1 MAITKTYSKT
11 NQTSEAPTEKKTAE
25 EIILEQ
31 RKKTAEILV
40 NAIQNTNLPEWQRG
54 YVFRKQYNPI
64 SETKYSKANMIHLM
78 AAALENGWTDP
89 RWVTFPQMKAE
100 NQKYIDAGLDP
111 IYVLKKGSKGSL
123 IEFHQE
129 CYKDPETGKTI
140 PTNRS
145 SDNTNSNEPSEESRN
160 TFWVHQYYKVFN
172 AEQFE
177 KFPPLE
183 REIEDIV
190 RVEQRNK
197 FIENIME
204 NSQAPIHFDQVD
216 RNYYIPSKD
225 EIHLVARENWKAP
238 ELLYSTALH
247 EIGHSTGHASRLHRN
262 LKGGKGSEAYARE
275 ELVAEFT
282 SALLHGTYNLE
293 RAEQENN
300 AAYIKG
306 WSQQL
311 LSDPNAFV
319 YAIRDA
325 EKAVQYIEE
334 NMLDK
339 HLKEELYQ
347 QYQAEHTITLDEKDV
362 VDDFI
367 REHNLYPP
375 DDTNIVLL
383 LDAKLHLTDV
393 AVFKTEKEYID
404 ICSRPWGMQN
414 IIIANDA
421 VLSAKLAGKVKDLSL
436 VNDRIAVKYDNILN
450 KMTLRHIPSGEW
462 TYIFTDITGNPINP
476 RFKTENEIRE
486 IVNTLSYQHK
496 NIRNLLSDPNAFVYA
511 IRDTEKAVQY
521 IEENMLDKHLKEELY
536 QHYQAEHESSKD
548 EIELPK
554 SPKDVL
560 SLSLEERKKILENGF
575 GIAIEG
581 TEYPD
586 AHYDKPGT
594 IYLGGAA
601 NVFGTTIAE
610 LSGANEYTYGEK
622 GKIYTGKQLNELAN
636 DLSKDDLLG
645 SIDKRGYYK
654 TYLSYYMKPIYAALD
669 EKNLS
674 EYKIDEGR
682 YDIGDGELVKN
693 HMKEY
698 LKNLAEQ
705 GNTSAEIYLAIAN
718 SLEKEGELTKPTLEH
733 QPEIFHKAL
742 TTAMLQSDPDY
753 DNSIKAMVS
762 SFDLPGH
769 NFLESLQSDK
779 TPIEVLKEYNIS
791 SIVDK
796 EPYLDK
802 DLLKTSV
809 KTIGYSESNLID
821 SLNNSIRLSVVKGL
835 ADKEYIDKTML
846 SEDMQANLET
856 ADKMAETYHKKWLA
870 YQRHTTNE
878 AHPYGPFTAYSESK
892 DVLDSLPDTSTSKTK
907 DQSMTAPESKDHATT
922 QQTLPKG
929 TTVPHYDP
937 PVVIK
942 KRSPNALF
950 NKENSPFEPKKTTDK
965 KMQGGLSPKAKEQ
978 LSTRQTAPMKPIVYT
993 QSTPKDITKDKGRE
1007 RSISR

>member
-1 MAITKTYSKT
+1 MAITRTYSKT
-11 NQTSEAPTEKKTAE
+11 NQNSEAPVEKKTAE

-31 RKKTAEILV
+31 RKRTAEILV
-40 NAIQNTNLPEWQRG
+40 NAIQNTSLPEWQRG

-64 SETKYSKANMIHLM
+64 SETRYSKANMIHLM

-145 SDNTNSNEPSEESRN
+145 SDNTNSNDLSEESRN
-160 TFWVHQYYKVFN
+160 TFWIHQYYKVFN

-183 REIEDIV
+183 RDMEDIV

-204 NSQAPIHFDQVD
+204 NSEAPIHFDQVN

-247 EIGHSTGHASRLHRN
+247 EIGHSTGHPSRLHRN

-300 AAYIKG
+300 AAYIKS

-347 QYQAEHTITLDEKDV
+347 QYQAEHT
-362 VDDFI
+362 
-367 REHNLYPP
+367 P
-375 DDTNIVLL
+375 
-383 LDAKLHLTDV
+383 
-393 AVFKTEKEYID
+393 
-404 ICSRPWGMQN
+404 
-414 IIIANDA
+414 
-421 VLSAKLAGKVKDLSL
+421 
-436 VNDRIAVKYDNILN
+436 
-450 KMTLRHIPSGEW
+450 
-462 TYIFTDITGNPINP
+462 
-476 RFKTENEIRE
+476 
-486 IVNTLSYQHK
+486 
-496 NIRNLLSDPNAFVYA
+496 
-511 IRDTEKAVQY
+511 
-521 IEENMLDKHLKEELY
+521 
-536 QHYQAEHESSKD
+536 SKD

-601 NVFGTTIAE
+601 NVFGTAIAE
-610 LSGANEYTYGEK
+610 LSGANEYAYGEK
-622 GKIYTGKQLNELAN
+622 GKIYTGKELNELAN

-654 TYLSYYMKPIYAALD
+654 TYLTYYMKPMYAALD

-674 EYKIDEGR
+674 EYKIDECR

-718 SLEKEGELTKPTLEH
+718 SLEKEGEFTKPSFEH

-753 DNSIKAMVS
+753 DNSIKSMVS

-769 NFLESLQSDK
+769 TFLESLQSDK
-779 TPIEVLKEYNIS
+779 TPLEVLKEYNIS

-809 KTIGYSESNLID
+809 KTMGYSESNLMD
-821 SLNNSIRLSVVKGL
+821 SLDTSIRLSVVKGL

-846 SEDMQANLET
+846 SEDMQANLEK
-856 ADKMAETYHKKWLA
+856 ADKMADTYHKKWLA

-878 AHPYGPFTAYSESK
+878 AYPYGSFTAYSESK
-892 DVLDSLPDTSTSKTK
+892 DVLDSLPGKSTTNTK
-907 DQSMTAPESKDHATT
+907 DQSIVPETKDHATT
-922 QQTLPKG
+922 EQTLPKG
-929 TTVPHYDP
+929 TTIPHYDP

-978 LSTRQTAPMKPIVYT
+978 LSTRQTAPMKPIVYAK
-993 QSTPKDITKDKGRE
+993 STPKDITKDKGRE

>member
-1 MAITKTYSKT
+1 MAITRTYSKT
-11 NQTSEAPTEKKTAE
+11 NQTSEAPAEKKTAE

-31 RKKTAEILV
+31 RKRTAEILV

-64 SETKYSKANMIHLM
+64 SETRYSKANMIHLM
-78 AAALENGWTDP
+78 AASLENGWTDP

-145 SDNTNSNEPSEESRN
+145 SDNTNSNELSEESRN

-183 REIEDIV
+183 REMEDIV

-204 NSQAPIHFDQVD
+204 NSEAPIHFDQVD
-216 RNYYIPSKD
+216 KNYYIPSKD
-225 EIHLVARENWKAP
+225 EIHLVARENWKTP

-247 EIGHSTGHASRLHRN
+247 EIGHSTGHPSRLHRN

-347 QYQAEHTITLDEKDV
+347 QYQAEHT
-362 VDDFI
+362 
-367 REHNLYPP
+367 P
-375 DDTNIVLL
+375 
-383 LDAKLHLTDV
+383 
-393 AVFKTEKEYID
+393 
-404 ICSRPWGMQN
+404 
-414 IIIANDA
+414 
-421 VLSAKLAGKVKDLSL
+421 
-436 VNDRIAVKYDNILN
+436 
-450 KMTLRHIPSGEW
+450 
-462 TYIFTDITGNPINP
+462 
-476 RFKTENEIRE
+476 
-486 IVNTLSYQHK
+486 
-496 NIRNLLSDPNAFVYA
+496 
-511 IRDTEKAVQY
+511 
-521 IEENMLDKHLKEELY
+521 
-536 QHYQAEHESSKD
+536 SKD

-610 LSGANEYTYGEK
+610 LSGANEYAYGEK
-622 GKIYTGKQLNELAN
+622 GKIYTGKELNELAN

-654 TYLSYYMKPIYAALD
+654 TYLTYYMKPMYAALD
-669 EKNLS
+669 DKNLS
-674 EYKIDEGR
+674 EYKIDECR
-682 YDIGDGELVKN
+682 YDIGDGELAKN

-718 SLEKEGELTKPTLEH
+718 SLEKEGEFTKPTFEH

-809 KTIGYSESNLID
+809 KTMGYSESNLMD
-821 SLNNSIRLSVVKGL
+821 SLETSIRLSVVKGL
-835 ADKEYIDKTML
+835 ADKEYIDKNTL
-846 SEDMQANLET
+846 SEDMQANIEK

-878 AHPYGPFTAYSESK
+878 AHPYGAYIAYSESK
-892 DVLDSLPDTSTSKTK
+892 DILDSLPGKSTSKAN
-907 DQSMTAPESKDHATT
+907 DQVISVPETKDHATT
-922 QQTLPKG
+922 EKSLPKG
-929 TTVPHYDP
+929 TSIPHYDP

-942 KRSPNALF
+942 KRSSNALF
-950 NKENSPFEPKKTTDK
+950 NKETSPFEPKKTTDK

>member
-1 MAITKTYSKT
+1 MAITRTYSSKT
-11 NQTSEAPTEKKTAE
+11 NQTSEAPVEKKTAE

-31 RKKTAEILV
+31 RKRTAEILV

-64 SETKYSKANMIHLM
+64 SETRYSKANMIHLM
-78 AAALENGWTDP
+78 AASLENGWTDP

-129 CYKDPETGKTI
+129 CYKDPDTGKTI

-145 SDNTNSNEPSEESRN
+145 SDNTNSNDVSEESRN

-183 REIEDIV
+183 RDMEDIV

-204 NSQAPIHFDQVD
+204 NSEAPIHFDQVD
-216 RNYYIPSKD
+216 KNYYIPSKD

-247 EIGHSTGHASRLHRN
+247 EIGHSTGHPSRLHRN
-262 LKGGKGSEAYARE
+262 LKGGKGSNDYARE

-347 QYQAEHTITLDEKDV
+347 QYQAEHA
-362 VDDFI
+362 
-367 REHNLYPP
+367 P
-375 DDTNIVLL
+375 
-383 LDAKLHLTDV
+383 
-393 AVFKTEKEYID
+393 
-404 ICSRPWGMQN
+404 
-414 IIIANDA
+414 
-421 VLSAKLAGKVKDLSL
+421 
-436 VNDRIAVKYDNILN
+436 
-450 KMTLRHIPSGEW
+450 
-462 TYIFTDITGNPINP
+462 
-476 RFKTENEIRE
+476 
-486 IVNTLSYQHK
+486 
-496 NIRNLLSDPNAFVYA
+496 
-511 IRDTEKAVQY
+511 
-521 IEENMLDKHLKEELY
+521 
-536 QHYQAEHESSKD
+536 SKD

-560 SLSLEERKKILENGF
+560 SLSIEDRKKILENGF

-594 IYLGGAA
+594 IYLGGAG

-610 LSGANEYTYGEK
+610 LSKANEYTYGSGEK
-622 GKIYTGKQLNELAN
+622 SKIYTGKELNELAN

-669 EKNLS
+669 EKKLS
-674 EYKIDEGR
+674 EYKIDEER

-705 GNTSAEIYLAIAN
+705 GNTSAEIYSAIAN
-718 SLEKEGELTKPTLEH
+718 SLEKEGEFTKPTFEH

-742 TTAMLQSDPDY
+742 TTAMLQSEPDY
-753 DNSIKAMVS
+753 DNSIKSMVS

-779 TPIEVLKEYNIS
+779 TPLEVLKEYNIS

-809 KTIGYSESNLID
+809 KTMGYSESNLMD
-821 SLNNSIRLSVVKGL
+821 SLETSIRLSVVKGL
-835 ADKEYIDKTML
+835 ADKEYIDKNTL
-846 SEDMQANLET
+846 SEDMQANIEK

-878 AHPYGPFTAYSESK
+878 AHPYGSFTAYSESK
-892 DVLDSLPDTSTSKTK
+892 DVLDSLPGKSTSKANDQSITVPETK
-907 DQSMTAPESKDHATT
+907 DHTTAEKS
-922 QQTLPKG
+922 LPKG
-929 TTVPHYDP
+929 TNIPHYDP

-942 KRSPNALF
+942 KRSSNALF
-950 NKENSPFEPKKTTDK
+950 NKETSPFEPKKTTDK
-965 KMQGGLSPKAKEQ
+965 TIQGGPSPKAKEQ

>member
-1 MAITKTYSKT
+1 MSITRTYSSKT
-11 NQTSEAPTEKKTAE
+11 NQTSEAPAEKKTAE

-31 RKKTAEILV
+31 RKRTAEILV

-64 SETKYSKANMIHLM
+64 SETRYSKANMIHLM
-78 AAALENGWTDP
+78 AASLENGWTDP

-145 SDNTNSNEPSEESRN
+145 SDNTNSNELSEESRN

-183 REIEDIV
+183 REMEDIV

-204 NSQAPIHFDQVD
+204 NSEAPIHFDQVD
-216 RNYYIPSKD
+216 KNYYIPSKD
-225 EIHLVARENWKAP
+225 EIHLVARENWKTP

-247 EIGHSTGHASRLHRN
+247 EIGHSTGHPSRLHRN

-347 QYQAEHTITLDEKDV
+347 QYQAEHT
-362 VDDFI
+362 
-367 REHNLYPP
+367 P
-375 DDTNIVLL
+375 
-383 LDAKLHLTDV
+383 
-393 AVFKTEKEYID
+393 
-404 ICSRPWGMQN
+404 
-414 IIIANDA
+414 
-421 VLSAKLAGKVKDLSL
+421 
-436 VNDRIAVKYDNILN
+436 
-450 KMTLRHIPSGEW
+450 
-462 TYIFTDITGNPINP
+462 
-476 RFKTENEIRE
+476 
-486 IVNTLSYQHK
+486 
-496 NIRNLLSDPNAFVYA
+496 
-511 IRDTEKAVQY
+511 
-521 IEENMLDKHLKEELY
+521 
-536 QHYQAEHESSKD
+536 SKD

-610 LSGANEYTYGEK
+610 LSGANEYAYGEK
-622 GKIYTGKQLNELAN
+622 GKIYTGKELNELAN

-654 TYLSYYMKPIYAALD
+654 TYLTYYMKPMYAALD
-669 EKNLS
+669 DKNLS
-674 EYKIDEGR
+674 EYKIDECR
-682 YDIGDGELVKN
+682 YDIGDGELAKN

-718 SLEKEGELTKPTLEH
+718 SLEKEGEFTKPTFEH

-809 KTIGYSESNLID
+809 KTMGYSESNLMD
-821 SLNNSIRLSVVKGL
+821 SLETSIRLSVVKGL
-835 ADKEYIDKTML
+835 ADKEYIDKNTL
-846 SEDMQANLET
+846 SEDMQANIEK

-878 AHPYGPFTAYSESK
+878 AHPYGAYIAYSESK
-892 DVLDSLPDTSTSKTK
+892 DILDSLPGKSTSKAN
-907 DQSMTAPESKDHATT
+907 DQVISVPETKDHATT
-922 QQTLPKG
+922 EKSLPKG
-929 TTVPHYDP
+929 TSIPHYDP

-942 KRSPNALF
+942 KRSSNALF
-950 NKENSPFEPKKTTDK
+950 NKETSPFEPKKTTDK

>member
-1 MAITKTYSKT
+1 MAITRTYSKT
-11 NQTSEAPTEKKTAE
+11 SQTSEAPAEKKTAE
-25 EIILEQ
+25 DIILEQ
-31 RKKTAEILV
+31 RKRTAEILV

-78 AAALENGWTDP
+78 AASLENGWTDP

-100 NQKYIDAGLDP
+100 NQKYIDAGLEP

-145 SDNTNSNEPSEESRN
+145 SDNTNSNELPEESRN

-172 AEQFE
+172 AEQFV

-183 REIEDIV
+183 QEMEDIV

-204 NSQAPIHFDQVD
+204 NSEAPIHFDQVD
-216 RNYYIPSKD
+216 KNYYIPSKD

-247 EIGHSTGHASRLHRN
+247 EIGHSTGHPSRLHRN
-262 LKGGKGSEAYARE
+262 LKGGKGSDDYARE

-293 RAEQENN
+293 RAKQENN

-306 WSQQL
+306 WSKQL

-339 HLKEELYQ
+339 QLKEELYQ
-347 QYQAEHTITLDEKDV
+347 QYQAEH
-362 VDDFI
+362 
-367 REHNLYPP
+367 
-375 DDTNIVLL
+375 
-383 LDAKLHLTDV
+383 A
-393 AVFKTEKEYID
+393 
-404 ICSRPWGMQN
+404 
-414 IIIANDA
+414 
-421 VLSAKLAGKVKDLSL
+421 
-436 VNDRIAVKYDNILN
+436 
-450 KMTLRHIPSGEW
+450 
-462 TYIFTDITGNPINP
+462 
-476 RFKTENEIRE
+476 
-486 IVNTLSYQHK
+486 
-496 NIRNLLSDPNAFVYA
+496 
-511 IRDTEKAVQY
+511 
-521 IEENMLDKHLKEELY
+521 
-536 QHYQAEHESSKD
+536 SSKD

-560 SLSLEERKKILENGF
+560 SLSLEDRKKILENGF
-575 GIAIEG
+575 GIAIED

-610 LSGANEYTYGEK
+610 LSSANEYTYGEK
-622 GKIYTGKQLNELAN
+622 GEIYTGKQLNELAN
-636 DLSKDDLLG
+636 DLSKDDVLG
-645 SIDKRGYYK
+645 AIDKRGYYK
-654 TYLSYYMKPIYAALD
+654 TYLTYYMKPMYAALD

-718 SLEKEGELTKPTLEH
+718 SLEKEGEFTKPTFED

-762 SFDLPGH
+762 SFDLSGH

-779 TPIEVLKEYNIS
+779 TPLEVLKEYNIS

-802 DLLKTSV
+802 ELLKTSV
-809 KTIGYSESNLID
+809 KTMGYSESNLMD
-821 SLNNSIRLSVVKGL
+821 SLETSIRLSIVKGL
-835 ADKEYIDKTML
+835 ADKEYIDKNML
-846 SEDMQANLET
+846 SEDMQASLEQ

-878 AHPYGPFTAYSESK
+878 AHPYGSYIAYSESK
-892 DVLDSLPDTSTSKTK
+892 DVLDSLPDKSTTNTK
-907 DQSMTAPESKDHATT
+907 DQSIVPETKDHATT
-922 QQTLPKG
+922 EQTLPKG
-929 TTVPHYDP
+929 TTIPHYDP

-942 KRSPNALF
+942 KRSPNALY
-950 NKENSPFEPKKTTDK
+950 NEENSPFEPKKTTDK
-965 KMQGGLSPKAKEQ
+965 TIQGGLSPKAKEQ
-978 LSTRQTAPMKPIVYT
+978 LSTRQTIPMKPIVYAK
-993 QSTPKDITKDKGRE
+993 STPKDITNDKGRE

>member
-1 MAITKTYSKT
+1 MAITRTYSKT
-11 NQTSEAPTEKKTAE
+11 NQTSEAPAEKKTAE

-31 RKKTAEILV
+31 RKRTAEILV

-64 SETKYSKANMIHLM
+64 SETRYSKANMIHLM
-78 AAALENGWTDP
+78 ASALENGWTDP

-145 SDNTNSNEPSEESRN
+145 SDNTNSNELSEESRN

-183 REIEDIV
+183 REMEDIV

-197 FIENIME
+197 FIENIIE
-204 NSQAPIHFDQVD
+204 NSEAPIHFDQVD

-247 EIGHSTGHASRLHRN
+247 EIGHSTGHPSRLHRN
-262 LKGGKGSEAYARE
+262 LKGGKGSDDYARE

-300 AAYIKG
+300 AAYIKC

-347 QYQAEHTITLDEKDV
+347 QYQAEHA
-362 VDDFI
+362 
-367 REHNLYPP
+367 P
-375 DDTNIVLL
+375 
-383 LDAKLHLTDV
+383 
-393 AVFKTEKEYID
+393 
-404 ICSRPWGMQN
+404 
-414 IIIANDA
+414 
-421 VLSAKLAGKVKDLSL
+421 
-436 VNDRIAVKYDNILN
+436 
-450 KMTLRHIPSGEW
+450 
-462 TYIFTDITGNPINP
+462 
-476 RFKTENEIRE
+476 
-486 IVNTLSYQHK
+486 
-496 NIRNLLSDPNAFVYA
+496 
-511 IRDTEKAVQY
+511 
-521 IEENMLDKHLKEELY
+521 
-536 QHYQAEHESSKD
+536 SKD

-581 TEYPD
+581 TEYPV

-601 NVFGTTIAE
+601 NIFGTTIAE
-610 LSGANEYTYGEK
+610 LSGANEYAYGEK
-622 GKIYTGKQLNELAN
+622 GKIYTGKELNELAN

-654 TYLSYYMKPIYAALD
+654 TYLTYYMKPMYAALD

-674 EYKIDEGR
+674 EYKIDECR

-705 GNTSAEIYLAIAN
+705 GNTSAEMYLAIAN
-718 SLEKEGELTKPTLEH
+718 SLEKEGEFTKPTFEH

-753 DNSIKAMVS
+753 DNSIKSMVS

-779 TPIEVLKEYNIS
+779 TPLEVLKEYNIS

-802 DLLKTSV
+802 DLLKISV
-809 KTIGYSESNLID
+809 KTMGYSESNLID
-821 SLNNSIRLSVVKGL
+821 SLDTSIRLSVVKGL
-835 ADKEYIDKTML
+835 ADKEYIDKNML
-846 SEDMQANLET
+846 SEDMQANLEK

-878 AHPYGPFTAYSESK
+878 AHPYGSFTAYSESK
-892 DVLDSLPDTSTSKTK
+892 DVLDSLSGKSTTKTK
-907 DQSMTAPESKDHATT
+907 DQSIVAETKDHTT
-922 QQTLPKG
+922 TEQTLPKG
-929 TTVPHYDP
+929 TTIPHYDP

-942 KRSPNALF
+942 KRSPNTLF

-965 KMQGGLSPKAKEQ
+965 KMQGGLAPKAKEQ
-978 LSTRQTAPMKPIVYT
+978 LSTRQTAPIKPVVYT

>member
-1 MAITKTYSKT
+1 MAITRTYSKT
-11 NQTSEAPTEKKTAE
+11 NQTSEAPVEKKTAE

-31 RKKTAEILV
+31 RKRTAEILV

-64 SETKYSKANMIHLM
+64 SETRYSKANMIHLM
-78 AAALENGWTDP
+78 AASLENGWTDP

-129 CYKDPETGKTI
+129 CYKDPDTGKTI

-145 SDNTNSNEPSEESRN
+145 SDNTNSNDVSEESRN

-183 REIEDIV
+183 REMEDIV

-204 NSQAPIHFDQVD
+204 NSEAPIHFDQVD
-216 RNYYIPSKD
+216 KNYYIPSKD

-247 EIGHSTGHASRLHRN
+247 EIGHSTGHPSRLHRN
-262 LKGGKGSEAYARE
+262 LKGGKGSDDYARE

-347 QYQAEHTITLDEKDV
+347 QYQAEHA
-362 VDDFI
+362 
-367 REHNLYPP
+367 P
-375 DDTNIVLL
+375 
-383 LDAKLHLTDV
+383 
-393 AVFKTEKEYID
+393 
-404 ICSRPWGMQN
+404 
-414 IIIANDA
+414 
-421 VLSAKLAGKVKDLSL
+421 
-436 VNDRIAVKYDNILN
+436 
-450 KMTLRHIPSGEW
+450 
-462 TYIFTDITGNPINP
+462 
-476 RFKTENEIRE
+476 
-486 IVNTLSYQHK
+486 
-496 NIRNLLSDPNAFVYA
+496 
-511 IRDTEKAVQY
+511 
-521 IEENMLDKHLKEELY
+521 
-536 QHYQAEHESSKD
+536 SKD

-560 SLSLEERKKILENGF
+560 SLSIEDRKKILENGF

-581 TEYPD
+581 TEYSD

-610 LSGANEYTYGEK
+610 LSKANEYTYGSGEK
-622 GKIYTGKQLNELAN
+622 SKIYTGKELNELAN

-645 SIDKRGYYK
+645 SIDKRSYYK
-654 TYLSYYMKPIYAALD
+654 TYLTYYMKPIYAALD
-669 EKNLS
+669 DKKLS

-718 SLEKEGELTKPTLEH
+718 SLEKEGEFTKPTFEH

-753 DNSIKAMVS
+753 DNSIKSMVS

-779 TPIEVLKEYNIS
+779 TPLEVLKEYNIS

-809 KTIGYSESNLID
+809 KTMGYSESNLLD
-821 SLNNSIRLSVVKGL
+821 SLSNSIRLSVVKGL
-835 ADKEYIDKTML
+835 VNKEYIDKNTL
-846 SEDMQANLET
+846 SEDMQVNLEK

-878 AHPYGPFTAYSESK
+878 VHPYGSFTAYSESK
-892 DVLDSLPDTSTSKTK
+892 DVLDSLPSKSASNTK
-907 DQSMTAPESKDHATT
+907 DQSIVPETKDHLTAEKS
-922 QQTLPKG
+922 LPKG
-929 TTVPHYDP
+929 TTIPHYDP

-942 KRSPNALF
+942 KRSSNALF
-950 NKENSPFEPKKTTDK
+950 NKETSPFEPKKTTDK

>member
-1 MAITKTYSKT
+1 MAITRTYSKT
-11 NQTSEAPTEKKTAE
+11 NQTSEAPAEKKTAE

-31 RKKTAEILV
+31 RKRTAEILV

-64 SETKYSKANMIHLM
+64 SETRYSKANMIHLM

-145 SDNTNSNEPSEESRN
+145 SDNTNSNELSEESRN

-183 REIEDIV
+183 RKMEDIV

-204 NSQAPIHFDQVD
+204 NSEAPIHFDQVD
-216 RNYYIPSKD
+216 KNYYIPSKD

-247 EIGHSTGHASRLHRN
+247 EIGHSTGHPSRLHRN

-347 QYQAEHTITLDEKDV
+347 QYQAEHT
-362 VDDFI
+362 
-367 REHNLYPP
+367 P
-375 DDTNIVLL
+375 
-383 LDAKLHLTDV
+383 
-393 AVFKTEKEYID
+393 
-404 ICSRPWGMQN
+404 
-414 IIIANDA
+414 
-421 VLSAKLAGKVKDLSL
+421 
-436 VNDRIAVKYDNILN
+436 
-450 KMTLRHIPSGEW
+450 
-462 TYIFTDITGNPINP
+462 
-476 RFKTENEIRE
+476 
-486 IVNTLSYQHK
+486 
-496 NIRNLLSDPNAFVYA
+496 
-511 IRDTEKAVQY
+511 
-521 IEENMLDKHLKEELY
+521 
-536 QHYQAEHESSKD
+536 SKD
-548 EIELPK
+548 QIELPK

-594 IYLGGAA
+594 IYLGGAG

-610 LSGANEYTYGEK
+610 LSNANEYTYGSGEK
-622 GKIYTGKQLNELAN
+622 SKIYTGKELNELAN

-654 TYLSYYMKPIYAALD
+654 TYLSYYMKPMYAALD
-669 EKNLS
+669 DKKLS
-674 EYKIDEGR
+674 EYKIDECR

-718 SLEKEGELTKPTLEH
+718 SLEKEGEFTKPTFEH

-753 DNSIKAMVS
+753 DNSIKSMVS

-779 TPIEVLKEYNIS
+779 TPLEVLKEYNIS

-809 KTIGYSESNLID
+809 KTMGYSESNLMD
-821 SLNNSIRLSVVKGL
+821 SLETSIRLSIVKGL
-835 ADKEYIDKTML
+835 ADKEYIDKNTL
-846 SEDMQANLET
+846 SEDMQANIEK

-870 YQRHTTNE
+870 YQRHTTNK
-878 AHPYGPFTAYSESK
+878 AYPYGSYIAYSESK
-892 DVLDSLPDTSTSKTK
+892 DVLDSLPGKSTAKANDQVISVPETK
-907 DQSMTAPESKDHATT
+907 DLTT
-922 QQTLPKG
+922 TEETLPKG
-929 TTVPHYDP
+929 ATIPHYDP

-942 KRSPNALF
+942 KHSSNALF
-950 NKENSPFEPKKTTDK
+950 NKETSPFEPKKTTDK

-978 LSTRQTAPMKPIVYT
+978 LSTRQTVPMKPIVYT

>member
-1 MAITKTYSKT
+1 MAITRTYSSKT
-11 NQTSEAPTEKKTAE
+11 NQTSEAPVEKKTAE

-31 RKKTAEILV
+31 RKRTAEILV

-64 SETKYSKANMIHLM
+64 SETRYSKANMIHLM
-78 AAALENGWTDP
+78 AASLENGWTDP

-129 CYKDPETGKTI
+129 CYKDPDTGKTI

-145 SDNTNSNEPSEESRN
+145 SDNTNSNDVSEESRN

-183 REIEDIV
+183 RDMEDIV

-204 NSQAPIHFDQVD
+204 NSEAPIHFDQVD
-216 RNYYIPSKD
+216 KNYYIPSKD

-247 EIGHSTGHASRLHRN
+247 EIGHSTGHPSRLHRN
-262 LKGGKGSEAYARE
+262 LKGGKGSNDYARE

-347 QYQAEHTITLDEKDV
+347 QYQAEHA
-362 VDDFI
+362 
-367 REHNLYPP
+367 P
-375 DDTNIVLL
+375 
-383 LDAKLHLTDV
+383 
-393 AVFKTEKEYID
+393 
-404 ICSRPWGMQN
+404 
-414 IIIANDA
+414 
-421 VLSAKLAGKVKDLSL
+421 
-436 VNDRIAVKYDNILN
+436 
-450 KMTLRHIPSGEW
+450 
-462 TYIFTDITGNPINP
+462 
-476 RFKTENEIRE
+476 
-486 IVNTLSYQHK
+486 
-496 NIRNLLSDPNAFVYA
+496 
-511 IRDTEKAVQY
+511 
-521 IEENMLDKHLKEELY
+521 
-536 QHYQAEHESSKD
+536 SKD

-560 SLSLEERKKILENGF
+560 SLSIEDRKKILENGF

-594 IYLGGAA
+594 IYLGGAG

-610 LSGANEYTYGEK
+610 LSKANEYTYGSGEK
-622 GKIYTGKQLNELAN
+622 SKIYTGKELNELAN

-669 EKNLS
+669 EKKLS
-674 EYKIDEGR
+674 EYKIDEER

-718 SLEKEGELTKPTLEH
+718 SLEKEGEFTKPTFEH

-742 TTAMLQSDPDY
+742 TTAMLQSEPDY
-753 DNSIKAMVS
+753 DNSIKSMVS

-779 TPIEVLKEYNIS
+779 TPLEVLKEYNIS

-809 KTIGYSESNLID
+809 KTMGYSESNLMD
-821 SLNNSIRLSVVKGL
+821 SLETSIRLSVVKGL
-835 ADKEYIDKTML
+835 ADKEYIDKNTL
-846 SEDMQANLET
+846 SEDMQANIEK

-878 AHPYGPFTAYSESK
+878 AHPYGSFTAYSESK
-892 DVLDSLPDTSTSKTK
+892 DVLDSLPGKSTSKANDQSITVPETK
-907 DQSMTAPESKDHATT
+907 DHTTAEKS
-922 QQTLPKG
+922 LPKG
-929 TTVPHYDP
+929 TNIPHYDP

-942 KRSPNALF
+942 KRSSNALF
-950 NKENSPFEPKKTTDK
+950 NKETSPFEPKKTTDK
-965 KMQGGLSPKAKEQ
+965 TIQGGPSPKAKEQ

>member
-1 MAITKTYSKT
+1 MAITRTYSKT
-11 NQTSEAPTEKKTAE
+11 NQTSEAPAEKKTAE

-31 RKKTAEILV
+31 RKRTAEILV
-40 NAIQNTNLPEWQRG
+40 NAIQNTNLPEWQKG

-64 SETKYSKANMIHLM
+64 SETRYSKANMIHLM
-78 AAALENGWTDP
+78 AASLENGWTDP

-100 NQKYIDAGLDP
+100 NQKCIDAGLDP

-140 PTNRS
+140 PTNRT
-145 SDNTNSNEPSEESRN
+145 SDNTNSNELSEESKN
-160 TFWVHQYYKVFN
+160 TFWVHQFYKVFN

-204 NSQAPIHFDQVD
+204 NSEAPIHFDQVD
-216 RNYYIPSKD
+216 KNYYIPSKD

-247 EIGHSTGHASRLHRN
+247 EIGHSTGHPSRLHRN

-300 AAYIKG
+300 AAYIKS

-347 QYQAEHTITLDEKDV
+347 QYQSEHA
-362 VDDFI
+362 
-367 REHNLYPP
+367 H
-375 DDTNIVLL
+375 
-383 LDAKLHLTDV
+383 
-393 AVFKTEKEYID
+393 
-404 ICSRPWGMQN
+404 
-414 IIIANDA
+414 
-421 VLSAKLAGKVKDLSL
+421 
-436 VNDRIAVKYDNILN
+436 
-450 KMTLRHIPSGEW
+450 
-462 TYIFTDITGNPINP
+462 
-476 RFKTENEIRE
+476 
-486 IVNTLSYQHK
+486 
-496 NIRNLLSDPNAFVYA
+496 
-511 IRDTEKAVQY
+511 
-521 IEENMLDKHLKEELY
+521 
-536 QHYQAEHESSKD
+536 SKD
-548 EIELPK
+548 KIELPK

-586 AHYDKPGT
+586 AHYDKPGN

-610 LSGANEYTYGEK
+610 LSGANEYAYGEK
-622 GKIYTGKQLNELAN
+622 GKIYTGKELNELAN

-654 TYLSYYMKPIYAALD
+654 THLSYYMKPMYAALD
-669 EKNLS
+669 EKKLS
-674 EYKIDEGR
+674 EYKIEEGR
-682 YDIGDGELVKN
+682 YDIGDGDLVKN

-698 LKNLAEQ
+698 LKKLAEQ

-718 SLEKEGELTKPTLEH
+718 SLEKEGEFTKPTFDH

-753 DNSIKAMVS
+753 DNSIKSMVS

-769 NFLESLQSDK
+769 SFLESLQSDK
-779 TPIEVLKEYNIS
+779 TPLEVLKEYNIP

-796 EPYLDK
+796 EPYLNK

-809 KTIGYSESNLID
+809 KTMGYSESNLMD
-821 SLNNSIRLSVVKGL
+821 SLNTSIRLSVVKGL
-835 ADKEYIDKTML
+835 ADKEYIDKNML
-846 SEDMQANLET
+846 SEDMQANLEK

-878 AHPYGPFTAYSESK
+878 AYPYSSYVAYLESK
-892 DVLDSLPDTSTSKTK
+892 DVLDSLPGKSTTNTK
-907 DQSMTAPESKDHATT
+907 EQSITVPETKDHANTE
-922 QQTLPKG
+922 QELKLPKG
-929 TTVPHYDP
+929 ATIPHYDP

-942 KRSPNALF
+942 KRPSYELF
-950 NKENSPFEPKKTTDK
+950 NKENSPFTPKKTTDK
-965 KMQGGLSPKAKEQ
+965 KMQGGLSPKANEQ

>member
-1 MAITKTYSKT
+1 MAITRTYSKT
-11 NQTSEAPTEKKTAE
+11 NQTSEAPAEKKTAE
-25 EIILEQ
+25 EIILKQ
-31 RKKTAEILV
+31 RKRTAEILV

-64 SETKYSKANMIHLM
+64 SETRYSKANMIHLM
-78 AAALENGWTDP
+78 ASALENGWTDP

-145 SDNTNSNEPSEESRN
+145 SDNTNSNELSEESMN
-160 TFWVHQYYKVFN
+160 TFWIHQYYKVFN

-183 REIEDIV
+183 RDMEDIV

-197 FIENIME
+197 FIENIIE
-204 NSQAPIHFDQVD
+204 NSEAPIHFDQVD
-216 RNYYIPSKD
+216 KNYYIPSKD

-247 EIGHSTGHASRLHRN
+247 EIGHSTGHPSRLHRN

-347 QYQAEHTITLDEKDV
+347 QYQAEHM
-362 VDDFI
+362 
-367 REHNLYPP
+367 P
-375 DDTNIVLL
+375 
-383 LDAKLHLTDV
+383 
-393 AVFKTEKEYID
+393 
-404 ICSRPWGMQN
+404 
-414 IIIANDA
+414 
-421 VLSAKLAGKVKDLSL
+421 
-436 VNDRIAVKYDNILN
+436 
-450 KMTLRHIPSGEW
+450 
-462 TYIFTDITGNPINP
+462 
-476 RFKTENEIRE
+476 
-486 IVNTLSYQHK
+486 
-496 NIRNLLSDPNAFVYA
+496 
-511 IRDTEKAVQY
+511 
-521 IEENMLDKHLKEELY
+521 
-536 QHYQAEHESSKD
+536 SKD

-560 SLSLEERKKILENGF
+560 SLSLEERKKILESGF

-610 LSGANEYTYGEK
+610 LSGANEYAYGEK
-622 GKIYTGKQLNELAN
+622 AKIYTGKELNELAN

-654 TYLSYYMKPIYAALD
+654 TYLTYYMKPMYAALD

-674 EYKIDEGR
+674 EYKIDECR

-705 GNTSAEIYLAIAN
+705 GNTSAEIYLAITN
-718 SLEKEGELTKPTLEH
+718 SLEKEGEFTKPTFEH

-753 DNSIKAMVS
+753 DNSIKSMVS

-809 KTIGYSESNLID
+809 KTMGYSESNLMD
-821 SLNNSIRLSVVKGL
+821 SLDTSIRLSVVKGL
-835 ADKEYIDKTML
+835 ADKEYIDKNML
-846 SEDMQANLET
+846 SEDMQANLEK

-878 AHPYGPFTAYSESK
+878 AHPYGSFTAYSETK
-892 DVLDSLPDTSTSKTK
+892 DVLDSLPGKSITNTK
-907 DQSMTAPESKDHATT
+907 DQSIVPETKDHATT
-922 QQTLPKG
+922 EQTLPKG
-929 TTVPHYDP
+929 TTIPHYDP

-978 LSTRQTAPMKPIVYT
+978 LSTRQTAPMKPIVYAK
-993 QSTPKDITKDKGRE
+993 STPKDITKDKGRE

>member
-1 MAITKTYSKT
+1 MAITRTYSSKT
-11 NQTSEAPTEKKTAE
+11 NQTSEAPVEKKTAE

-31 RKKTAEILV
+31 RKRTAEILV

-64 SETKYSKANMIHLM
+64 SETRYSKANMIHLM
-78 AAALENGWTDP
+78 AASLENGWTDP

-129 CYKDPETGKTI
+129 CYKDPDTGKTI

-145 SDNTNSNEPSEESRN
+145 SDNTNSNDVSEESRN

-183 REIEDIV
+183 RDMEDIV

-204 NSQAPIHFDQVD
+204 NSEAPIHFDQVD
-216 RNYYIPSKD
+216 KNYYIPSKD

-247 EIGHSTGHASRLHRN
+247 EIGHSTGHPSRLHRN
-262 LKGGKGSEAYARE
+262 LKGGKGSDDYARE

-306 WSQQL
+306 WSKQL

-325 EKAVQYIEE
+325 
-334 NMLDK
+334 
-339 HLKEELYQ
+339 
-347 QYQAEHTITLDEKDV
+347 
-362 VDDFI
+362 
-367 REHNLYPP
+367 
-375 DDTNIVLL
+375 
-383 LDAKLHLTDV
+383 
-393 AVFKTEKEYID
+393 
-404 ICSRPWGMQN
+404 
-414 IIIANDA
+414 
-421 VLSAKLAGKVKDLSL
+421 
-436 VNDRIAVKYDNILN
+436 
-450 KMTLRHIPSGEW
+450 
-462 TYIFTDITGNPINP
+462 
-476 RFKTENEIRE
+476 
-486 IVNTLSYQHK
+486 
-496 NIRNLLSDPNAFVYA
+496 
-511 IRDTEKAVQY
+511 EKAVQY

-654 TYLSYYMKPIYAALD
+654 TYLTYYMKPIYAALD

-878 AHPYGPFTAYSESK
+878 AHPYGSYIAYSESK
-892 DVLDSLPDTSTSKTK
+892 DVLDSLPGKSTTKTK
-907 DQSMTAPESKDHATT
+907 DQSMTTPEAKNHATT
-922 QQTLPKG
+922 EKTSPKG

>member
-1 MAITKTYSKT
+1 MAITRTYSKT
-11 NQTSEAPTEKKTAE
+11 NQNSEAPVEKKTAE

-31 RKKTAEILV
+31 RKRTAEILV
-40 NAIQNTNLPEWQRG
+40 NAIQNTSLPEWQRG

-64 SETKYSKANMIHLM
+64 SETRYSKANMIHLM

-145 SDNTNSNEPSEESRN
+145 SDNTNSNDLSEESRN
-160 TFWVHQYYKVFN
+160 TFWIHQYYKVFN

-183 REIEDIV
+183 RDMEDIV

-204 NSQAPIHFDQVD
+204 NSEAPIHFDQVN

-247 EIGHSTGHASRLHRN
+247 EIGHSTGHPSRLHRN

-300 AAYIKG
+300 AAYIKS

-347 QYQAEHTITLDEKDV
+347 QYQAEHT
-362 VDDFI
+362 
-367 REHNLYPP
+367 P
-375 DDTNIVLL
+375 
-383 LDAKLHLTDV
+383 
-393 AVFKTEKEYID
+393 
-404 ICSRPWGMQN
+404 
-414 IIIANDA
+414 
-421 VLSAKLAGKVKDLSL
+421 
-436 VNDRIAVKYDNILN
+436 
-450 KMTLRHIPSGEW
+450 
-462 TYIFTDITGNPINP
+462 
-476 RFKTENEIRE
+476 
-486 IVNTLSYQHK
+486 
-496 NIRNLLSDPNAFVYA
+496 
-511 IRDTEKAVQY
+511 
-521 IEENMLDKHLKEELY
+521 
-536 QHYQAEHESSKD
+536 SKD

-601 NVFGTTIAE
+601 NVFGTAIAE
-610 LSGANEYTYGEK
+610 LSGANEYAYGEK
-622 GKIYTGKQLNELAN
+622 GKIYTGKELNELAN

-654 TYLSYYMKPIYAALD
+654 TYLTYYMKPMYAALD

-674 EYKIDEGR
+674 EYKIDECR

-718 SLEKEGELTKPTLEH
+718 SLEKEGEFTKPSFEH

-753 DNSIKAMVS
+753 DNSIKSMVS

-769 NFLESLQSDK
+769 TFLESLQSDK
-779 TPIEVLKEYNIS
+779 TPLEVLKEYNIS

-802 DLLKTSV
+802 DLLKISV
-809 KTIGYSESNLID
+809 KTMGYSESNLID
-821 SLNNSIRLSVVKGL
+821 SLDTSIRLSVVKGL
-835 ADKEYIDKTML
+835 ADKEYIDKNML
-846 SEDMQANLET
+846 SEDMQANLEK
-856 ADKMAETYHKKWLA
+856 ADKMADTYHKKWLA

-878 AHPYGPFTAYSESK
+878 AYPYGSFTAYSESK
-892 DVLDSLPDTSTSKTK
+892 DVLDSLPGKSTTNTK
-907 DQSMTAPESKDHATT
+907 DQSIVPETKDHATT
-922 QQTLPKG
+922 EQTLPKG
-929 TTVPHYDP
+929 TTIPHYDP

-978 LSTRQTAPMKPIVYT
+978 LSTRQTAPMKPIVYAK
-993 QSTPKDITKDKGRE
+993 STPKDITKDKGRE

>member
-1 MAITKTYSKT
+1 MAITRTYSKT
-11 NQTSEAPTEKKTAE
+11 SQTSEAPAEKKTAE
-25 EIILEQ
+25 DIILEQ
-31 RKKTAEILV
+31 RKRTAEILV

-78 AAALENGWTDP
+78 AASLENGWTDP

-145 SDNTNSNEPSEESRN
+145 SDNTNSNELSEESRN

-204 NSQAPIHFDQVD
+204 NSEAPIHFDQVD

-247 EIGHSTGHASRLHRN
+247 EIGHSTGHSSRLHRN
-262 LKGGKGSEAYARE
+262 LKGGKGSDDYARE

-293 RAEQENN
+293 RAKQENN

-306 WSQQL
+306 WSKQL

-347 QYQAEHTITLDEKDV
+347 QYQAEH
-362 VDDFI
+362 
-367 REHNLYPP
+367 
-375 DDTNIVLL
+375 
-383 LDAKLHLTDV
+383 A
-393 AVFKTEKEYID
+393 
-404 ICSRPWGMQN
+404 
-414 IIIANDA
+414 
-421 VLSAKLAGKVKDLSL
+421 
-436 VNDRIAVKYDNILN
+436 
-450 KMTLRHIPSGEW
+450 
-462 TYIFTDITGNPINP
+462 
-476 RFKTENEIRE
+476 
-486 IVNTLSYQHK
+486 
-496 NIRNLLSDPNAFVYA
+496 
-511 IRDTEKAVQY
+511 
-521 IEENMLDKHLKEELY
+521 
-536 QHYQAEHESSKD
+536 SSKD

-560 SLSLEERKKILENGF
+560 SLSLENRKKILENGF
-575 GIAIEG
+575 GIAIED

-622 GKIYTGKQLNELAN
+622 GEIYTGKQLNELAN
-636 DLSKDDLLG
+636 DLSKDDVLG
-645 SIDKRGYYK
+645 AIDKRGYYK
-654 TYLSYYMKPIYAALD
+654 TYLTYYMKPMYAALD

-718 SLEKEGELTKPTLEH
+718 SLEKEGELTKPTFEH

-753 DNSIKAMVS
+753 DNSIKTMVS

-779 TPIEVLKEYNIS
+779 TPLEVLKEYNIS

-802 DLLKTSV
+802 ELLKTSI
-809 KTIGYSESNLID
+809 KTLGYSESNLMD
-821 SLNNSIRLSVVKGL
+821 SLETSIRLSVVKGL
-835 ADKEYIDKTML
+835 ADKEYLDKNML
-846 SEDMQANLET
+846 SEDMQANLEQ

-878 AHPYGPFTAYSESK
+878 AHPYGSYIAYSESK
-892 DVLDSLPDTSTSKTK
+892 DVLDSLPNTSTSKSN
-907 DQSMTAPESKDHATT
+907 DQSIVPQTKDHATT
-922 QQTLPKG
+922 EQTLPKG
-929 TTVPHYDP
+929 TTIPHYDP

-950 NKENSPFEPKKTTDK
+950 NEENSPFEPKKTTDK
-965 KMQGGLSPKAKEQ
+965 TIQGGLSPKAKEQ
-978 LSTRQTAPMKPIVYT
+978 LSTRQTIPMKPIVYAK
-993 QSTPKDITKDKGRE
+993 STPKDITKDKGRE

>member
-1 MAITKTYSKT
+1 MAITRNYSKT
-11 NQTSEAPTEKKTAE
+11 NQTSEAPAEKKTAE

-31 RKKTAEILV
+31 RKRTAEILV
-40 NAIQNTNLPEWQRG
+40 NAIQNTNLPEWQKG
-54 YVFRKQYNPI
+54 YIFRKQYNPI
-64 SETKYSKANMIHLM
+64 SETRYSKANMIHLM
-78 AAALENGWTDP
+78 AASLENGWTDP

-129 CYKDPETGKTI
+129 CYKDPDTGKTI

-145 SDNTNSNEPSEESRN
+145 SDNTNSNDVSEESRN

-183 REIEDIV
+183 RDMEDIV

-204 NSQAPIHFDQVD
+204 NSEAPIHFDQVD
-216 RNYYIPSKD
+216 KNYYIPSKD

-247 EIGHSTGHASRLHRN
+247 EIGHSTGHPSRLHRN

-339 HLKEELYQ
+339 QLKEELYQ
-347 QYQAEHTITLDEKDV
+347 QYQAEHA
-362 VDDFI
+362 
-367 REHNLYPP
+367 P
-375 DDTNIVLL
+375 
-383 LDAKLHLTDV
+383 
-393 AVFKTEKEYID
+393 
-404 ICSRPWGMQN
+404 
-414 IIIANDA
+414 
-421 VLSAKLAGKVKDLSL
+421 
-436 VNDRIAVKYDNILN
+436 
-450 KMTLRHIPSGEW
+450 
-462 TYIFTDITGNPINP
+462 
-476 RFKTENEIRE
+476 
-486 IVNTLSYQHK
+486 
-496 NIRNLLSDPNAFVYA
+496 
-511 IRDTEKAVQY
+511 
-521 IEENMLDKHLKEELY
+521 
-536 QHYQAEHESSKD
+536 SKD

-560 SLSLEERKKILENGF
+560 SLSIEDRKKILENGF
-575 GIAIEG
+575 GIAISD

-610 LSGANEYTYGEK
+610 LSKANEYTYGSGEK
-622 GKIYTGKQLNELAN
+622 SKIYTGKKLNELTN

-669 EKNLS
+669 EKKLS

-718 SLEKEGELTKPTLEH
+718 SLEKEGEFTKPTFEH

-742 TTAMLQSDPDY
+742 TTAMLQSEPDY
-753 DNSIKAMVS
+753 DNSIKSMVS
-762 SFDLPGH
+762 SFDLHGH

-779 TPIEVLKEYNIS
+779 TPLEVLKEYNIS
-791 SIVDK
+791 SIVDN

-809 KTIGYSESNLID
+809 KTMGYSESNLLD

-835 ADKEYIDKTML
+835 ADKEYIDKNTL
-846 SEDMQANLET
+846 SEDMQANLEK

-878 AHPYGPFTAYSESK
+878 AHPYGSYIAYSESK
-892 DVLDSLPDTSTSKTK
+892 EVLNSLPGKSTSKANDQSLSVPETK
-907 DQSMTAPESKDHATT
+907 DHTTAEKS
-922 QQTLPKG
+922 LPKD
-929 TTVPHYDP
+929 TSIPHYDP

-965 KMQGGLSPKAKEQ
+965 KMQGGLAPKAKEQ
-978 LSTRQTAPMKPIVYT
+978 LSTRQTAPIKPVVYT

>member
-1 MAITKTYSKT
+1 MAITRTYSKT
-11 NQTSEAPTEKKTAE
+11 NQTSEAPAEKKTAE

-31 RKKTAEILV
+31 RKRTAEILV

-64 SETKYSKANMIHLM
+64 SETRYSKANMIHLM
-78 AAALENGWTDP
+78 ASALENGWTDP

-145 SDNTNSNEPSEESRN
+145 SDNTNSNELSEESRN

-183 REIEDIV
+183 REMEDIV

-197 FIENIME
+197 FIENIIE
-204 NSQAPIHFDQVD
+204 NSEAPIHFDQVD

-247 EIGHSTGHASRLHRN
+247 EIGHSTGHPSRLHRN
-262 LKGGKGSEAYARE
+262 LKGGKGSDDYARE

-300 AAYIKG
+300 AAYIKC

-347 QYQAEHTITLDEKDV
+347 QYQAEHA
-362 VDDFI
+362 
-367 REHNLYPP
+367 P
-375 DDTNIVLL
+375 
-383 LDAKLHLTDV
+383 
-393 AVFKTEKEYID
+393 
-404 ICSRPWGMQN
+404 
-414 IIIANDA
+414 
-421 VLSAKLAGKVKDLSL
+421 
-436 VNDRIAVKYDNILN
+436 
-450 KMTLRHIPSGEW
+450 
-462 TYIFTDITGNPINP
+462 
-476 RFKTENEIRE
+476 
-486 IVNTLSYQHK
+486 
-496 NIRNLLSDPNAFVYA
+496 
-511 IRDTEKAVQY
+511 
-521 IEENMLDKHLKEELY
+521 
-536 QHYQAEHESSKD
+536 SKD

-581 TEYPD
+581 TEYPV

-610 LSGANEYTYGEK
+610 LSNANEYTYGSGEK

-654 TYLSYYMKPIYAALD
+654 TYLTYYMKPIYAALD
-669 EKNLS
+669 DKKLS

-682 YDIGDGELVKN
+682 FDIGDGELVKN

-698 LKNLAEQ
+698 LKELAKQ

-718 SLEKEGELTKPTLEH
+718 SLEKEGEFTKPTFEH

-753 DNSIKAMVS
+753 DNSIKSMVS

-779 TPIEVLKEYNIS
+779 TPLEVLKEYNIP
-791 SIVDK
+791 SIADN

-809 KTIGYSESNLID
+809 QTMGYSESNLLD

-835 ADKEYIDKTML
+835 ADKEYIDKNTL
-846 SEDMQANLET
+846 SEDMQVNLEK

-870 YQRHTTNE
+870 YQRFTTNE
-878 AHPYGPFTAYSESK
+878 AHPYGSYISYLESN
-892 DVLDSLPDTSTSKTK
+892 DVLDSLPGKSTSKSNDQSLSVPETK
-907 DQSMTAPESKDHATT
+907 DHTTAEKS
-922 QQTLPKG
+922 LPKG
-929 TTVPHYDP
+929 TSIPHYDP

-942 KRSPNALF
+942 KQSPNALF

-978 LSTRQTAPMKPIVYT
+978 LSTRQTVPVKPVVYAK
-993 QSTPKDITKDKGRE
+993 STPKDITKDKGRE

>member
-1 MAITKTYSKT
+1 MAITRTYSKT
-11 NQTSEAPTEKKTAE
+11 SQTSEAPTEKKTAE
-25 EIILEQ
+25 DIILEQ
-31 RKKTAEILV
+31 RKRTAEILV

-78 AAALENGWTDP
+78 AASLENGWTDP

-145 SDNTNSNEPSEESRN
+145 SDNTNSNDLSEESRN

-183 REIEDIV
+183 REMEDIV

-204 NSQAPIHFDQVD
+204 NSEAPIHFDQVD
-216 RNYYIPSKD
+216 KNYYIPSKD

-247 EIGHSTGHASRLHRN
+247 EIGHSTGHPSRLHRN

-339 HLKEELYQ
+339 QLKEELYQ
-347 QYQAEHTITLDEKDV
+347 QYQAEHA
-362 VDDFI
+362 
-367 REHNLYPP
+367 P
-375 DDTNIVLL
+375 
-383 LDAKLHLTDV
+383 
-393 AVFKTEKEYID
+393 
-404 ICSRPWGMQN
+404 
-414 IIIANDA
+414 
-421 VLSAKLAGKVKDLSL
+421 
-436 VNDRIAVKYDNILN
+436 
-450 KMTLRHIPSGEW
+450 
-462 TYIFTDITGNPINP
+462 
-476 RFKTENEIRE
+476 
-486 IVNTLSYQHK
+486 
-496 NIRNLLSDPNAFVYA
+496 
-511 IRDTEKAVQY
+511 
-521 IEENMLDKHLKEELY
+521 
-536 QHYQAEHESSKD
+536 SKD

-560 SLSLEERKKILENGF
+560 SLSIEERKKILENGF

-601 NVFGTTIAE
+601 NVFGTTIAK
-610 LSGANEYTYGEK
+610 LSGANEYAYGEK
-622 GKIYTGKQLNELAN
+622 GKIYTGKELNELAN

-654 TYLSYYMKPIYAALD
+654 TYLTYYMKPMYAALD
-669 EKNLS
+669 DKNLS
-674 EYKIDEGR
+674 EYKIDECR

-718 SLEKEGELTKPTLEH
+718 SLEKEGEFTKPTFEH

-753 DNSIKAMVS
+753 DNSIKSMVS

-809 KTIGYSESNLID
+809 KTMGYSESNLMD
-821 SLNNSIRLSVVKGL
+821 SLDTSIRLSVVKGL
-835 ADKEYIDKTML
+835 ADKEYIDKNML
-846 SEDMQANLET
+846 SEDMQANLEQ

-878 AHPYGPFTAYSESK
+878 AHPYGSFTAYSESK
-892 DVLDSLPDTSTSKTK
+892 DVLDSLPGKSTTNTK
-907 DQSMTAPESKDHATT
+907 DQSIVPETKDHATT
-922 QQTLPKG
+922 EQTLPKG
-929 TTVPHYDP
+929 TTIPHYDP

-942 KRSPNALF
+942 KRPSYELF
-950 NKENSPFEPKKTTDK
+950 NKENSPFTPKKTTDK

>member
-1 MAITKTYSKT
+1 MAITRTYSKT
-11 NQTSEAPTEKKTAE
+11 NQTSEAPAEKKTAE

-31 RKKTAEILV
+31 RKRTAEILV

-64 SETKYSKANMIHLM
+64 SETRYSKANMIHLM
-78 AAALENGWTDP
+78 ASALENGWTDP
-89 RWVTFPQMKAE
+89 RWITFPQMKAE

-145 SDNTNSNEPSEESRN
+145 SDNTNSNELSEESRN
-160 TFWVHQYYKVFN
+160 TFWIHQYYKVFN

-183 REIEDIV
+183 REMEDIV

-204 NSQAPIHFDQVD
+204 NSEAPIHFDQVD

-247 EIGHSTGHASRLHRN
+247 EIGHSTGHPSRLHRN

-347 QYQAEHTITLDEKDV
+347 QYQAEHT
-362 VDDFI
+362 
-367 REHNLYPP
+367 P
-375 DDTNIVLL
+375 
-383 LDAKLHLTDV
+383 
-393 AVFKTEKEYID
+393 
-404 ICSRPWGMQN
+404 
-414 IIIANDA
+414 
-421 VLSAKLAGKVKDLSL
+421 
-436 VNDRIAVKYDNILN
+436 
-450 KMTLRHIPSGEW
+450 
-462 TYIFTDITGNPINP
+462 
-476 RFKTENEIRE
+476 
-486 IVNTLSYQHK
+486 
-496 NIRNLLSDPNAFVYA
+496 
-511 IRDTEKAVQY
+511 
-521 IEENMLDKHLKEELY
+521 
-536 QHYQAEHESSKD
+536 SKD

-586 AHYDKPGT
+586 AHYEKPGT

-601 NVFGTTIAE
+601 NIFGTSIAE
-610 LSGANEYTYGEK
+610 LSGANEYAYGEK
-622 GKIYTGKQLNELAN
+622 GKIYTGKELNELAN

-654 TYLSYYMKPIYAALD
+654 TYLTYYMKPMYAALD

-674 EYKIDEGR
+674 EYKIDECR
-682 YDIGDGELVKN
+682 YDIGDGELAKN

-705 GNTSAEIYLAIAN
+705 GNTSAEMYLAIAN
-718 SLEKEGELTKPTLEH
+718 SLEKEGEFTKPTFEH

-779 TPIEVLKEYNIS
+779 TPLEVLKEYNIS

-809 KTIGYSESNLID
+809 KTMGYSESNLMD
-821 SLNNSIRLSVVKGL
+821 SLDTSIRLSVVKGL
-835 ADKEYIDKTML
+835 ADKEYIDKNML
-846 SEDMQANLET
+846 SEDMQANIEK

-878 AHPYGPFTAYSESK
+878 AHPYGSFTAYSESK
-892 DVLDSLPDTSTSKTK
+892 DVLDSLPGKSASKTN
-907 DQSMTAPESKDHATT
+907 DQIISVPETKDHTT
-922 QQTLPKG
+922 SEKSLPKG
-929 TTVPHYDP
+929 TSIPHYDP

-978 LSTRQTAPMKPIVYT
+978 LSTRQTAPMKPIIYAK
-993 QSTPKDITKDKGRE
+993 STPKDITKDKGRE

>member
-1 MAITKTYSKT
+1 MAITRTYSKT
-11 NQTSEAPTEKKTAE
+11 NQTSEAPAEKKTAE

-31 RKKTAEILV
+31 RKRTAEILV

-64 SETKYSKANMIHLM
+64 SETRYSKANMIHLM
-78 AAALENGWTDP
+78 AASLENGWTDP

-100 NQKYIDAGLDP
+100 NQKYIDAGLEP

-145 SDNTNSNEPSEESRN
+145 SDNTNSNDVSEESRN

-183 REIEDIV
+183 REMEDIV

-204 NSQAPIHFDQVD
+204 NSEAPIHFDQVD
-216 RNYYIPSKD
+216 KNYYIPSKD

-247 EIGHSTGHASRLHRN
+247 EIGHSTGHPSRLHRN
-262 LKGGKGSEAYARE
+262 LKGGKGSDDYARE

-339 HLKEELYQ
+339 DLKEELYQ
-347 QYQAEHTITLDEKDV
+347 QYQAEHA
-362 VDDFI
+362 
-367 REHNLYPP
+367 P
-375 DDTNIVLL
+375 
-383 LDAKLHLTDV
+383 
-393 AVFKTEKEYID
+393 
-404 ICSRPWGMQN
+404 
-414 IIIANDA
+414 
-421 VLSAKLAGKVKDLSL
+421 
-436 VNDRIAVKYDNILN
+436 
-450 KMTLRHIPSGEW
+450 
-462 TYIFTDITGNPINP
+462 
-476 RFKTENEIRE
+476 
-486 IVNTLSYQHK
+486 
-496 NIRNLLSDPNAFVYA
+496 
-511 IRDTEKAVQY
+511 
-521 IEENMLDKHLKEELY
+521 
-536 QHYQAEHESSKD
+536 SKD

-560 SLSLEERKKILENGF
+560 SLSLEDRKKILENGF
-575 GIAIEG
+575 GIAIEE
-581 TEYPD
+581 TEYPN

-610 LSGANEYTYGEK
+610 LSGANEYAYGEK
-622 GKIYTGKQLNELAN
+622 GKIYTGKKLNELAN

-669 EKNLS
+669 EKKLS

-682 YDIGDGELVKN
+682 YDIGDGELAKN

-698 LKNLAEQ
+698 LKNLAKQ

-718 SLEKEGELTKPTLEH
+718 SLEKEGEFTKPTFEH

-753 DNSIKAMVS
+753 DNSIKSIVS

-779 TPIEVLKEYNIS
+779 TPLEVLKEYNIS

-809 KTIGYSESNLID
+809 KTMGYSESNLLD
-821 SLNNSIRLSVVKGL
+821 SLSNSIRLSVVKGL
-835 ADKEYIDKTML
+835 VDKEYIDKNTL
-846 SEDMQANLET
+846 SEDMQADIEN

-870 YQRHTTNE
+870 FQRHTTNE
-878 AHPYGPFTAYSESK
+878 AHPYGSYIAYSENK
-892 DVLDSLPDTSTSKTK
+892 DVLDSLPGKSTTNTK
-907 DQSMTAPESKDHATT
+907 DQSIVPETKDHSTAEKS
-922 QQTLPKG
+922 LPKG
-929 TTVPHYDP
+929 TTIPHYDP

-942 KRSPNALF
+942 KQSTNALF